1 MQYNI
6 FQNLPAQ
13 AMTPEVSRKLL
24 AYQEGE
30 GGYTVNLMQAKAGAQ
45 APAHSHPHQQV
56 VYIISG
62 RGDFLCGQET
72 QTLTPAM
79 WCKLPPTFPTHL
91 FPWQRTPFGWNF
103 LPQPGKITARK
114 FNAPKQK

>member
-30 GGYTVNLMQAKAGAQ
+30 GGYTVN
-45 APAHSHPHQQV
+45 
-56 VYIISG
+56 
-62 RGDFLCGQET
+62 
-72 QTLTPAM
+72 
-79 WCKLPPTFPTHL
+79 
-91 FPWQRTPFGWNF
+91 
-103 LPQPGKITARK
+103 
-114 FNAPKQK
+114 

>member
-72 QTLTPAM
+72 QTLTAGDVVQIAADVPHTFVSVAEDAVWLEFFTPA
-79 WCKLPPTFPTHL
+79 
-91 FPWQRTPFGWNF
+91 REDYR
-103 LPQPGKITARK
+103 PQI
-114 FNAPKQK
+114 

>member
-45 APAHSHPHQQV
+45 APAHSHPHQHTLPV
-56 VYIISG
+56 FKKNTLILL
-62 RGDFLCGQET
+62 LC
-72 QTLTPAM
+72 L
-79 WCKLPPTFPTHL
+79 KV
-91 FPWQRTPFGWNF
+91 
-103 LPQPGKITARK
+103 
-114 FNAPKQK
+114 

>member
-24 AYQEGE
+24 AYQEGQ
-30 GGYTVNLMQAKAGAQ
+30 GGYTLNLMQAQAGAQ

-62 RGDFLCGQET
+62 RGDFLCGEET
-72 QTLTPAM
+72 QTLVAGDVVQIAANVPHTFVSVAEDTVWLEFFTPA
-79 WCKLPPTFPTHL
+79 
-91 FPWQRTPFGWNF
+91 REDYR
-103 LPQPGKITARK
+103 PQ
-114 FNAPKQK
+114 Q